1 MSIWQRIKNLWR
13 LSAIEFNIAG
23 TTPETIIKPMLKKR
37 PAKVVE
43 ANELDAIN
51 L

>member
-1 MSIWQRIKNLWR
+1 MTLWKRLKNLWL

-23 TTPETIIKPMLKKR
+23 TTPETIIKPLFKKR
-37 PAKVVE
+37 AATIVE
-43 ANELDAIN
+43 PNEIDALN